1 MGDQKIDFP
10 PGFIKEL
17 DAVVGTFHGCLPPLY
32 IRADIPLHDQRL
44 GFNLT
49 LPSLTYAH
57 ILTIAYR
64 LLSEGA
70 PIAPRNP
77 SSP

>member
-17 DAVVGTFHGCLPPLY
+17 DAVVGTFQGCLSPCIPIL
-32 IRADIPLHDQRL
+32 DILHDQRL
-44 GFNLT
+44 GFNFT
-49 LPSLTYAH
+49 LPSLTYVH

-70 PIAPRNP
+70 PIAPA
-77 SSP
+77 